1 MITLPKKSLAMSEWN
16 PTASNI
22 NKFNQIGIIL
32 VWLAIFLST
41 CLAIMNQITR
51 SNCLTTIRPSHFGKR
66 TNIHKHSVISI
77 ETRTR
82 SRITANK
89 QANMNIGARAFT
101 LDSLGDVCVKGSRP
115 QVQKVFKNCK
125 YLMVLVILATITL
138 FQPNSIQLANANPQ
152 VTLVGANG
160 TSGLTPSL
168 YSKTGA
174 SVTEILNELVHI
186 DSNIF
191 FLVSLAVSESFN
203 FLITFL

>member
-1 MITLPKKSLAMSEWN
+1 MITLPIKSLAVSEWN

-22 NKFNQIGIIL
+22 NEFNQIGIIL

-41 CLAIMNQITR
+41 CLAIMNRITR
-51 SNCLTTIRPSHFGKR
+51 GNCLTRIRPSHFGKR
-66 TNIHKHSVISI
+66 TNIHKHGVISI

-82 SRITANK
+82 SRITTNK
-89 QANMNIGARAFT
+89 QANMTIGARAFT
-101 LDSLGDVCVKGSRP
+101 LESLGDVCVNGSRP
-115 QVQKVFKNCK
+115 QVQKAFKNCK
-125 YLMVLVILATITL
+125 YLMVLVILATVTL

-168 YSKTGA
+168 YSKTGV
-174 SVTEILNELVHI
+174 SVTEFPNELVHI

-191 FLVSLAVSESFN
+191 FLVSYVPRQLFRQGGDN
-203 FLITFL
+203 